1 MSLYYVFVQQ
11 MKKIDKNAVE
21 YGMPIELMMKND
33 RHMSPKFQMKQGI
46 TLNQIECNNELQ
58 LMFKVM
64 DRRRV

>member
-1 MSLYYVFVQQ
+1 